1 MLRQT
6 QQLKSNNSKKV
17 TSNSHKNSS
26 NLVLLPGDV
35 KSFHFPSKLN
45 EKILQMK
52 TVKTK
57 KMVNEFFGNISKAK
71 NKNNN
76 SNKNNYD
83 GNKVNKKI
91 NYYDKSKNNNN
102 NKDDNF
108 DDTSDDD
115 SNDGKKS
122 YNHFLSCH
130 FILMLIQYFIFQ
142 SM

>member
-17 TSNSHKNSS
+17 TSNSYKNSS

-57 KMVNEFFGNISKAK
+57 KMVNNFFGNISKTKNKSNNSKNNYDDDKMNNKFNYYDK

-76 SNKNNYD
+76 NNR
-83 GNKVNKKI
+83 
-91 NYYDKSKNNNN
+91 
-102 NKDDNF
+102 DDDF

-115 SNDGKKS
+115 SNDGKKI
-122 YNHFLSCH
+122 YN
-130 FILMLIQYFIFQ
+130 
-142 SM
+142 

>member
-6 QQLKSNNSKKV
+6 QQLKSNNSKKI
-17 TSNSHKNSS
+17 TSNSYKNSS

-57 KMVNEFFGNISKAK
+57 KMVNDFFGNISKTKNKSNNNKNNSDDNKMNNKISYFDK

-76 SNKNNYD
+76 
-83 GNKVNKKI
+83 
-91 NYYDKSKNNNN
+91 NNNR
-102 NKDDNF
+102 DDNF

-115 SNDGKKS
+115 SYDGKK
-122 YNHFLSCH
+122 
-130 FILMLIQYFIFQ
+130 I
-142 SM
+142 

>member
-6 QQLKSNNSKKV
+6 QQLKSNNSKKI
-17 TSNSHKNSS
+17 TSNSYKNSS

-57 KMVNEFFGNISKAK
+57 KMVNDFFGNISKTKNKSNNNKNNYDDNKMNNKISYFDK

-76 SNKNNYD
+76 
-83 GNKVNKKI
+83 
-91 NYYDKSKNNNN
+91 NNNR
-102 NKDDNF
+102 DDNF

-115 SNDGKKS
+115 SYDGKK
-122 YNHFLSCH
+122 
-130 FILMLIQYFIFQ
+130 I
-142 SM
+142 